1 MASGREVIRCGNCRS
16 EKFRSD
22 SVRYTEQRVSRW
34 RREVD
39 VTFHARCSRC
49 GNFIRRVI
57 HEGVRPGRWQAVT
70 AV

>member
-1 MASGREVIRCGNCRS
+1 MAARQNVIRCTNCKS

-22 SVRYTEQRVSRW
+22 SVRYTEQRVRRW
-34 RREVD
+34 SREVD

-49 GNFIRRVI
+49 GNHIRQVI